1 MGFTVSRL
9 RRISLWRVGAPVA
22 LLCAGLLFA
31 TSATNARG
39 TDLRPSRNT
48 TLAGLVEE
56 QSRRS
61 ATLTR
66 QHAALSQDIEQL
78 QTQQGSIEPKLS
90 KQLKDLSEAVGTTP
104 VTGPGLTVTLKDAPP
119 EVVKDNPDVDAD
131 WLVIHQQDIQAVVN
145 ALWAGGADAIS
156 IQNHRVISTTGIK
169 CVGNSV
175 VLHGVPYLPPYRI
188 TAIGDRQKLQ
198 QALDD
203 SKYIENLQDYVV
215 KFQLGYEVKSQSSIA
230 MPAYEGSLD
239 LQSATVPG
247 FEATPSATP
256 STSGR

>member
-1 MGFTVSRL
+1 VSRL
-9 RRISLWRVGAPVA
+9 RRFSLWRAGAPVA

-31 TSATNARG
+31 TSASNARG

-66 QHAALSQDIEQL
+66 QHAALSGDIDKL
-78 QTQQGSIEPKLS
+78 RAQQGSFPPKLA
-90 KQLKDLSEAVGTTP
+90 KQLEDLSVAVGTTP

-156 IQNHRVISTTGIK
+156 IQDHRVISTTGIK

-188 TAIGDRQKLQ
+188 TAIGDRRKLQ
-198 QALDD
+198 QSLDD

-215 KFQLGYEVKSQSSIA
+215 KFQLGYEVKTESNIA
-230 MPAYEGSLD
+230 MPAYEGTLD

-247 FEATPSATP
+247 FAKTPTVSP

>member
-1 MGFTVSRL
+1 MSRL
-9 RRISLWRVGAPVA
+9 RRFSLWRAGAPVA

-61 ATLTR
+61 ASLTR
-66 QHAALSQDIEQL
+66 QHAALSQDIEKL
-78 QTQQGSIEPKLS
+78 QTQQGSIEPKLAN
-90 KQLKDLSEAVGTTP
+90 QLKTLSDQVGTTP
-104 VTGPGLTVTLKDAPP
+104 VTGPGLTVTLKDAPR

-175 VLHGVPYLPPYRI
+175 VLHGVPYLPPYKI
-188 TAIGDRQKLQ
+188 TAIGDRRKLQ
-198 QALDD
+198 RALDD
-203 SKYIENLQDYVV
+203 SQYIDNLQDYVN
-215 KFQLGYEVKSQSSIA
+215 KFQLGYEVKNESSVA
-230 MPAYEGSLD
+230 MPAYEGTLE

-247 FEATPSATP
+247 FEKTP
-256 STSGR
+256 STSPSSTGR

>member
-1 MGFTVSRL
+1 VRRL
-9 RRISLWRVGAPVA
+9 RRFSLWRAAAPIA

-48 TLAGLVEE
+48 TLTSLLEDE
-56 QSRRS
+56 SRRS
-61 ATLTR
+61 ASLIR
-66 QHAALSQDIEQL
+66 QHAALTQDIEAL
-78 QTQQGSIEPKLS
+78 QAQQGSIEPKLAQ
-90 KQLKDLSEAVGTTP
+90 QLKDLSAQVGTTA

-175 VLHGVPYLPPYRI
+175 VLHGVPYLPPYKI
-188 TAIGDRQKLQ
+188 TAIGDRSKLQ
-198 QALDD
+198 NALDN
-203 SKYIENLQDYVV
+203 SQYISNLQDYVV
-215 KFQLGYEVKSQSSIA
+215 KYQLGYGVKSESSIA
-230 MPAYEGSLD
+230 MPAYEGTLD

-247 FEATPSATP
+247 FAKKPSVSP
-256 STSGR
+256 SSTGR

>member
-90 KQLKDLSEAVGTTP
+90 QQLKDLSVAVGTTP

-247 FEATPSATP
+247 FESTPSASP